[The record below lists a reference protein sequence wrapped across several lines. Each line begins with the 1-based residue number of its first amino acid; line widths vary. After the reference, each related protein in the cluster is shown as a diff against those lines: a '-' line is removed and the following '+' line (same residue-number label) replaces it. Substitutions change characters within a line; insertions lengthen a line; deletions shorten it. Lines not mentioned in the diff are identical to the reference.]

1 MKFKI
6 RKATPKD
13 IPRIIDIQKN
23 DGYVHA
29 YYLTEPRASVLF
41 SNGERFYGAY
51 DEDHLMMGV
60 ASINVDIERMRIH
73 FFFIHQVA
81 QGRGVGTL
89 LLNYVMRIARE
100 EKVKN
105 VYIYTEIDSPLERF
119 LLRRNFIKAGY
130 FKRRFGEKDANILSF
145 YLL

>member
-1 MKFKI
+1 MKI
-6 RKATPKD
+6 IQATVAD

-29 YYLTEPRASVLF
+29 YYLTKQRANVVF

-51 DEDHLMMGV
+51 NDDNLMVGF

-73 FFFIHQVA
+73 FFFIHKAV
-81 QGRGVGTL
+81 QGCGVGTL
-89 LLNYVMRIARE
+89 LLNFVIKIAHE

-105 VYIYTEIDSPLERF
+105 IYI
-119 LLRRNFIKAGY
+119 
-130 FKRRFGEKDANILSF
+130 
-145 YLL
+145 